1 MSLQDCKAVYG
12 LSGVGTNT
20 RTNVSGS
27 ATVGIG
33 QTSMQ
38 FPDANEGYS
47 IRMIFA
53 AAADEATLNPFEGD
67 TTGTD
72 AFTAG
77 TAQVETATVVAASG
91 ATSNG
96 NLALVVTAA
105 GMTGS
110 PLTVNVA
117 LTTTAHTT
125 AALIA
130 EACRTTLAA
139 NTAVAALF
147 TVGGSTTAIT
157 LTRKPTSTFTVPGG
171 TLNLYPANDATLNIL
186 IPTALGVTGAASS
199 TNTTAG
205 VASAGVKVYD
215 NGVNFEGNSL
225 TTIVTIN
232 GILAKCATG
241 AVSFTDA
248 DLYVGVVES
257 GAIDL
262 RAVVSISLSVANPIT
277 FTASDPSDIT
287 ITVIGQTA

>member
-33 QTSMQ
+33 QTSMS

-47 IRMIFA
+47 IRAIITSGS
-53 AAADEATLNPFEGD
+53 ATIDFYTGD

-77 TAQVETATVVAASG
+77 AAQVETATIVAAAG

-117 LTTTAHTT
+117 LTTAAHTT

-147 TVGGSTTAIT
+147 MVGGSTTAIT
-157 LTRKPTSTFTVPGG
+157 LTRKPTSTYTVPGG
-171 TLNLYPANDATLNIL
+171 TLNLYAANDATLNIL

-205 VASAGVKVYD
+205 VASAGVKLYD
-215 NGVNFEGNSL
+215 AGVNFEGYPINEISD
-225 TTIVTIN
+225 IVS
-232 GILAKCATG
+232 ILFK
-241 AVSFTDA
+241 VS
-248 DLYVGVVES
+248 S
-257 GAIDL
+257 GAALIDNTS
-262 RAVVSISLSVANPIT
+262 AITVSIGSGGVLLFARSPNIQNFGT
-277 FTASDPSDIT
+277 GTEISASSGIADIT

>member
-1 MSLQDCKAVYG
+1 
-12 LSGVGTNT
+12 
-20 RTNVSGS
+20 
-27 ATVGIG
+27 
-33 QTSMQ
+33 MQ

-53 AAADEATLNPFEGD
+53 ASGDEATLNPLTGD

-72 AFTAG
+72 SFTAG
-77 TAQVETATVVAASG
+77 VAQVESATIVAAS
-91 ATSNG
+91 AASANG
-96 NLALVVTAA
+96 NLPLVITAA

-147 TVGGSTTAIT
+147 TVGGSSATIT
-157 LTRKPTSTFTVPGG
+157 LTRKSTSTYTVPGG

-186 IPTALGVTGAASS
+186 IPTARGVTGASSS
-199 TNTTAG
+199 TDTTAG

-215 NGVNFEGNSL
+215 NGVNFEGNTL
-225 TTIVTIN
+225 TTLTEIN
-232 GILAKCATG
+232 GILIKSAEG
-241 AVSFTDA
+241 SISWNDGDF
-248 DLYVGVVES
+248 YVGTIQS
-257 GAIDL
+257 G
-262 RAVVSISLSVANPIT
+262 SISLTARNSLLEIANPTI
-277 FTASDPSDIT
+277 FTSGDVSDIT

>member
-12 LSGVGTNT
+12 LSGIGTNT

-38 FPDANEGYS
+38 FPNANEGYS
-47 IRMIFA
+47 VRAIFA
-53 AAADEATLNPFEGD
+53 AQGDEMTLDAFTGD

-77 TAQVETATVVAASG
+77 VAQVETATIVAASG

-105 GMTGS
+105 GMAGS

-117 LTTTAHTT
+117 LTTAAHTT

-130 EACRTTLAA
+130 ESCRETLAA
-139 NTAVAALF
+139 NTTVAALF
-147 TVGGSTTAIT
+147 AVGGTSAAIT
-157 LTRKPTSTFTVPGG
+157 LTRKPDLTFTVPGG
-171 TLNLYPANDATLNIL
+171 TLNLYPDNDSALNIL

-199 TNTTAG
+199 TDTTAG
-205 VASAGVKVYD
+205 VASAGVKLYD
-215 NGVNFEGNSL
+215 AGVNFEGNPV
-225 TTIVTIN
+225 VTMTGLN
-232 GILAKCATG
+232 GILMKCASGEIEYTDGGGYTG
-241 AVSFTDA
+241 DIDAGGIEVSANALFLAEPA
-248 DLYVGVVES
+248 D
-257 GAIDL
+257 I
-262 RAVVSISLSVANPIT
+262 I
-277 FTASDPSDIT
+277 FTATAPSDIT

>member
-12 LSGVGTNT
+12 LTGIGTNT

-47 IRMIFA
+47 IRAIFPTTTG
-53 AAADEATLNPFEGD
+53 EFFLATSTGD

-72 AFTAG
+72 GFTAG
-77 TAQVETATVVAASG
+77 TAQVETATIVAASG

-147 TVGGSTTAIT
+147 TVGGSSTAIT

-186 IPTALGVTGAASS
+186 IPTALGVTGASTS
-199 TNTTAG
+199 TNTTTG

-215 NGVNFEGNSL
+215 SRVNFEGSL
-225 TTIVTIN
+225 VDDLSIIAGMLIKCTAGTAVISAGDYNTTVT
-232 GILAKCATG
+232 
-241 AVSFTDA
+241 
-248 DLYVGVVES
+248 S
-257 GAIDL
+257 GG
-262 RAVVSISLSVANPIT
+262 ISLESNPLGTAAASSIDIT
-277 FTASDPSDIT
+277 CTTAPLDFT

>member
-1 MSLQDCKAVYG
+1 M
-12 LSGVGTNT
+12 
-20 RTNVSGS
+20 
-27 ATVGIG
+27 
-33 QTSMQ
+33 M

-47 IRMIFA
+47 VRMIFA
-53 AAADEATLNPFEGD
+53 ASSADASLELTTGS

-77 TAQVETATVVAASG
+77 NAQVETATIVAASG

-105 GMTGS
+105 GLTGS

-130 EACRTTLAA
+130 AACRTTLAA

-147 TVGGSTTAIT
+147 TVGGSSAAIT

-171 TLNLYPANDATLNIL
+171 TLNLYAANDATLNLL
-186 IPTALGVTGAASS
+186 IPTALGVTGASSS

-205 VASAGVKVYD
+205 VASAGVKLYD
-215 NGVNFEGNSL
+215 SGLDFEGNA
-225 TTIVTIN
+225 TP
-232 GILAKCATG
+232 GIGPLSAVLIKCQSGTLDIG
-241 AVSFTDA
+241 DDA
-248 DLYVGVVES
+248 
-257 GAIDL
+257 
-262 RAVVSISLSVANPIT
+262 ISADGIILHANSTLGPVLANPLLL
-277 FTASDPSDIT
+277 TATDGASDIT

>member
-1 MSLQDCKAVYG
+1 
-12 LSGVGTNT
+12 
-20 RTNVSGS
+20 
-27 ATVGIG
+27 
-33 QTSMQ
+33 MQ
-38 FPDANEGYS
+38 FPNANEGYS
-47 IRMIFA
+47 VRAIFA
-53 AAADEATLNPFEGD
+53 AQGDEMTLDAFTGD

-77 TAQVETATVVAASG
+77 TAQVETATIVAASG
-91 ATSNG
+91 ATSDG

-157 LTRKPTSTFTVPGG
+157 LTRKPTDTFTVPGG
-171 TLNLYPANDATLNIL
+171 TLNLYAANDATLNIL

-199 TNTTAG
+199 TDTTAG
-205 VASAGVKVYD
+205 VASAGVKLYD
-215 NGVNFEGNSL
+215 AGVNFEGNEITEIS
-225 TTIVTIN
+225 IVNAMMI
-232 GILAKCATG
+232 KCATG
-241 AVSFTDA
+241 SA
-248 DLYVGVVES
+248 DTNS
-257 GAIDL
+257 GDIDL
-262 RAVVSISLSVANPIT
+262 RGVILYANENGANLENPIT
-277 FTASDPSDIT
+277 ATSTFDATDIT